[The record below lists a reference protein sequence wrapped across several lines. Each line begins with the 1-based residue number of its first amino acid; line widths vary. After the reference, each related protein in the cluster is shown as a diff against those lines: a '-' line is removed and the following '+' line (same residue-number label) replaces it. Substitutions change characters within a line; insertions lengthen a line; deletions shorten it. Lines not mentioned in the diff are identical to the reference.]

1 MNRETTDE
9 IDKLDEIL
17 ESALED
23 FDEDEHLSSKK
34 KTKTKSTTT
43 TTTTTETNVIDI
55 KKEDTGKVEVIMKDE
70 IKLTKV
76 KKEEED
82 EEDEGKKEEDEQRE
96 KDEISKL
103 LDSLKTGDFDK
114 TLEDMAKNLHLTG
127 ENEDLPDLNQLSE
140 EQISK
145 MMEDL
150 EKDFKEKPE
159 MADMMEKIMGTFM
172 SKDVMYDPMKE
183 MKEKYPDWLE
193 KHKVQLSGDE
203 YRNYERQY
211 QCIKAICQVYETEP
225 DNVQKV
231 VSLMQQMQETGQPP
245 AELLK
250 QLSDEMGASEGNL
263 SNLFNSNDGNCSLM

>member
-1 MNRETTDE
+1 V
-9 IDKLDEIL
+9 
-17 ESALED
+17 
-23 FDEDEHLSSKK
+23 KK
-34 KTKTKSTTT
+34 K
-43 TTTTTETNVIDI
+43 
-55 KKEDTGKVEVIMKDE
+55 
-70 IKLTKV
+70 
-76 KKEEED
+76 
-82 EEDEGKKEEDEQRE
+82 E

-103 LDSLKTGDFDK
+103 LESLKTGDFDK

-150 EKDFKEKPE
+150 EKDFQEKPE

-183 MKEKYPDWLE
+183 MKEKYPAWLE
-193 KHKVQLSGDE
+193 QHKSQLTTEQYS
-203 YRNYERQY
+203 NYDRQY
-211 QCIKAICQVYETEP
+211 QCIKTICQVYETEP

-245 AELLK
+245 ADLLK
-250 QLSDEMGASEGNL
+250 QLSDEMGANDL
-263 SNLFNSNDGNCSLM
+263 SNLYNSGDGNCSIM